1 MSVLDSLDING
12 FQSYNG
18 IQMLVGVVVFGD
30 VPKVVNISETEVL
43 GLGEVKDGLAFGRC
57 EELYTVVEKLEG
69 VPLARVV

>member
-57 EELYTVVEKLEG
+57 EELFFVSFSLWAISLYMS
-69 VPLARVV
+69 